1 MIEFAVEQVPRMLRA
16 VPVTLGLWLLAISLG
31 TVLGI
36 VLGVG
41 RVYAKVAISRVIAAY
56 ADVMRGTPML
66 VQMFVL
72 YFGLPE
78 VGLVLSPFTAAA
90 LAIGLNSAA
99 YQAEYLRGAIEAL
112 PRNQFEAGR
121 AIGLG
126 RTGTIVHVILP
137 QALRL
142 ALPAWSNEV
151 VVELHFTSIAFTI
164 GVVELT
170 GRAEKIGYET
180 FRFFE
185 AFLLCGAIYLVLT
198 AVLVGLIH
206 YLRNQFAVPGLGDM
220 AR

>member
-1 MIEFAVEQVPRMLRA
+1 MIEFTIEQFPRLMRA
-16 VPVTLGLWLLAISLG
+16 VPLTLGLWLLAISLG
-31 TVLGI
+31 TALGI
-36 VLGVG
+36 LLAVG
-41 RVYAKVAISRVIAAY
+41 AVYAHAAVSRAIAVY
-56 ADVMRGTPML
+56 TDVVRGTPML
-66 VQMFVL
+66 VQMFLL

-78 VGLVLSPFTAAA
+78 IGVVLTPFAAAA

-99 YQAEYLRGAIEAL
+99 YQAEYLRAAIQAL

-126 RTGTIVHVILP
+126 RAGTIVHVILP

-142 ALPAWSNEV
+142 ALPVWSNEA

-198 AVLVGLIH
+198 AALVGLVR
-206 YLRNQFAVPGLGDM
+206 YLRHCFAIPGLGNPV
-220 AR
+220 R